1 MTLKDQEL
9 YANKIKLY
17 NQKFETIREK
27 PYFVCSPYFDM
38 NNERSR
44 QTLMQFSTKREQTS
58 HRHQHFNSPTENL
71 EQDTFMLETEYDQR
85 QESVTCTW
93 REHIVIQ
100 TNRRW
105 RRWHS
110 KGIYF

>member
-1 MTLKDQEL
+1 MKISQIKEPYHNAKQWQYWQYSQITKLYNDTISSGIDVTLKDQEL

-71 EQDTFMLETEYDQR
+71 NK
-85 QESVTCTW
+85 
-93 REHIVIQ
+93 I
-100 TNRRW
+100 
-105 RRWHS
+105 HS
-110 KGIYF
+110 C

>member
-71 EQDTFMLETEYDQR
+71 NK
-85 QESVTCTW
+85 
-93 REHIVIQ
+93 I
-100 TNRRW
+100 
-105 RRWHS
+105 HS
-110 KGIYF
+110 CKKQNTTKDKNQLHVLGENIS